1 MREWLVIATEKTVV
15 RRALLYSLVI
25 GPVLIAINH
34 GQNIW
39 LGELE
44 LGSLLQILMTVMLP
58 YIVTTMSSVSALKK
72 IKGSLNQNQLVD
84 ESVISTLKNQIEEAG
99 RFPEQNP
106 NPVLKVSDRGEL
118 LYANQSGEQILG
130 VWNIQNGGQIPAS
143 LNDWNQK
150 AIRDEGRQE
159 VEYQVGLKSYN
170 FRIVSVPQTDY
181 AYIYGTDIT
190 AEKLIAKFPEQNP
203 NPVLKTTKGGE
214 LIYCNP
220 AGTVIT
226 NHWSIRSGESLPV
239 SVWSRIETQLGSET
253 CEELEVL
260 VGNKT
265 YSFRVLHIR
274 EFNFVNIYATDISAE
289 KVIQK
294 FPEQNPNPVLKVTR
308 EGQLIYANQ
317 ACKVITETWS
327 IAQGDLLPE
336 EMMDYL
342 EKSSGSHGTSPVEVS
357 VADRH
362 YRFSFVPVDEFDFI
376 NIYGTDI
383 TDTRKLEKAHKE
395 NERLLLNILPANIA
409 TRLRS
414 GEKIIADKFDHV
426 SILFADI
433 VGFTEISS
441 RMTPADLLKLL
452 NTVFCIFDE
461 LTEKYALEKIKTIGD
476 AYMVV
481 GGISDYPRNHQK
493 DIGDMAIEM
502 MKEISG
508 IKDDAGNAL
517 DLRIGIHVGPV
528 VAGVIGLKKFIFD
541 VWGDTVNT
549 ASRMESYSSSGQ
561 IQVTSEFKT
570 ETDNHYT
577 FVDRGEID
585 IKGKGPLSTFFLTG
599 MK

>member
-44 LGSLLQILMTVMLP
+44 LGSLLQILMTVMVP

-72 IKGSLNQNQLVD
+72 IKSSLNQNQLVD
-84 ESVISTLKNQIEEAG
+84 ESVISTLKNQIEEAR

-130 VWNIQNGGQIPAS
+130 VWNIQKGGQIPAS

-150 AIRDEGRQE
+150 AIRGEGIQE
-159 VEYQVGLKSYN
+159 VEYQVGLKSYS

-181 AYIYGTDIT
+181 ANIYGTDIT

-203 NPVLKTTKGGE
+203 NP
-214 LIYCNP
+214 I
-220 AGTVIT
+220 
-226 NHWSIRSGESLPV
+226 
-239 SVWSRIETQLGSET
+239 
-253 CEELEVL
+253 
-260 VGNKT
+260 
-265 YSFRVLHIR
+265 
-274 EFNFVNIYATDISAE
+274 
-289 KVIQK
+289 
-294 FPEQNPNPVLKVTR
+294 LKVTR
-308 EGQLIYANQ
+308 EGQLIFANQ
-317 ACKVITETWS
+317 ACKLITATWS

-336 EMMDYL
+336 EMMYYL
-342 EKSSGSHGTSPVEVS
+342 KKSSGSHGTSPVEVS
-357 VADRH
+357 VANRH
-362 YRFSFVPVDEFDFI
+362 YRFSIVPVDEFDFI

-383 TDTRKLEKAHKE
+383 TDTRELEKAHKE

-414 GEKIIADKFDHV
+414 GEKIIADKCDHV

-441 RMTPADLLKLL
+441 RMTPTDLLKLL

-502 MKEISG
+502 MKEISR
-508 IKDDAGNAL
+508 INDDAGNAL
-517 DLRIGIHVGPV
+517 ELRIGIHVGPV